1 MILSLFA
8 WAKITNQ
15 GRLCPEKITIFE
27 EKHKK
32 EQNISFIL
40 FASEES
46 KIHFEIPSTIG
57 NARSKKFSNCTTTRL
72 RWNSPKFLGT
82 ISYEI
87 SWSTTKT
94 KFYTRKISIFSVDLV
109 TEWGYESDPSGQ
121 TAGLEVSEV
130 WRCTLAHRKELTTR
144 PVALQRHEDPLRDAP
159 HLVPPYAQSRAAEWF
174 PQQLAPNLQGC

>member
-1 MILSLFA
+1 MLRMRSNCLTISEKQTNHAQQKFGSLQEFSLQGMILSLFA

-57 NARSKKFSNCTTTRL
+57 NARSKKLSNCTTTRL
-72 RWNSPKFLGT
+72 RWNSPKFLDT

-94 KFYTRKISIFSVDLV
+94 TFYTRKISIFSVDLV
-109 TEWGYESDPSGQ
+109 TEWGYESDPHNADETFRQEANSA
-121 TAGLEVSEV
+121 TA
-130 WRCTLAHRKELTTR
+130 
-144 PVALQRHEDPLRDAP
+144 HEDVS
-159 HLVPPYAQSRAAEWF
+159 H
-174 PQQLAPNLQGC
+174 

>member
-1 MILSLFA
+1 M
-8 WAKITNQ
+8 
-15 GRLCPEKITIFE
+15 
-27 EKHKK
+27 
-32 EQNISFIL
+32 
-40 FASEES
+40 
-46 KIHFEIPSTIG
+46 
-57 NARSKKFSNCTTTRL
+57 
-72 RWNSPKFLGT
+72 KFLGT

-159 HLVPPYAQSRAAEWF
+159 HLVPLSDQSRAVEWF
-174 PQQLAPNLQGC
+174 PSNWLPTCKDAKQKSLEFFIAKGPKKPETRNYRHYRYKKRGPLNQTPPLYIKRCFINYFGSMDKGIPLQKHYL